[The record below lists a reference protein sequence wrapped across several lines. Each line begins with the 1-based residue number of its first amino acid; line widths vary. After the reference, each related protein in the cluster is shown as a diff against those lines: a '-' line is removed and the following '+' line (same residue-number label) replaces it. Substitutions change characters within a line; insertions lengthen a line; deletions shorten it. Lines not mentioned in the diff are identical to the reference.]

1 MIHPTPVKFEGFSP
15 SNSRLILLSCIGLK
29 TKEWAR
35 MMPLAKASRTPPYLI
50 FNIIC
55 IWSEFIL
62 FLFNLYGRVSGMESW
77 EDNYGRER
85 LLEPHLS
92 HRTNPKGSWPM
103 GFGMLSSLY
112 FGSSNACSLVLVQIR
127 QVHTVNSCVLQVRF
141 ISLLFILNVKSR
153 RNVIY
158 ASTFVVLNG
167 RI

>member
-1 MIHPTPVKFEGFSP
+1 MVEC
-15 SNSRLILLSCIGLK
+15 L
-29 TKEWAR
+29 EW
-35 MMPLAKASRTPPYLI
+35 KV
-50 FNIIC
+50 
-55 IWSEFIL
+55 
-62 FLFNLYGRVSGMESW
+62 G
-77 EDNYGRER
+77 EDDYGRER
-85 LLEPHLS
+85 LLEPHFS
-92 HRTNPKGSWPM
+92 HRTNPM